1 MHIPRKPYYVYI
13 CASHSR
19 TLYVGMTNDLERR
32 MREHRTKATK
42 GFTSRYNVDRLIWW
56 EVTGNVNAAIAREKQ
71 LKGYSRKKKVDL
83 IEATNAGW
91 NDLAVEMGLVVEGEE
106 ATDGG
111 ERQEGIGDAAAP
123 KPRGDRE

>member
-32 MREHRTKATK
+32 MREHRTKATQ
-42 GFTSRYNVDRLIWW
+42 GFTARYNVDRLVWW

-71 LKGYSRKKKVDL
+71 LKGYSRKKKIDL

-91 NDLAVEMGLVVEGEE
+91 NDLAVEMGLVVEGEA
-106 ATDGG
+106 ATDRA
-111 ERQEGIGDAAAP
+111 ERQERIGDAAAP
-123 KPRGDRE
+123 KRHGDCE

>member
-19 TLYVGMTNDLERR
+19 TLYVGMTNDLDRR

-42 GFTSRYNVDRLIWW
+42 GFTARYNVDRLVWW

-71 LKGYSRKKKVDL
+71 LKGYSRKKKIDL

-91 NDLAVEMGLVVEGEE
+91 NDLAVEMGLVAEGEE
-106 ATDGG
+106 ATDRA
-111 ERQEGIGDAAAP
+111 ERPEGIGDAAAP

>member
-19 TLYVGMTNDLERR
+19 TLYVGMTNDLARR

-42 GFTSRYNVDRLIWW
+42 GFTARYNVDRLVWW

-71 LKGYSRKKKVDL
+71 IKGYGRKKKIDL

-91 NDLAVEMGLVVEGEE
+91 NDLAAEMGLIVEEE
-106 ATDGG
+106 AACEA
-111 ERQEGIGDAAAP
+111 ERKVGLDDATAL
-123 KPRGDRE
+123 KPRGNRE